1 MTTAPPCG
9 REIKTSHCSAVD
21 HFFSAILITLRALQT
36 GGMGR
41 ETKLH
46 RLCGQSQLPVPR
58 VSGTAGPL
66 LDLVARTGTDNDE
79 RPECVKQSPRTLTI
93 ET

>member
-36 GGMGR
+36 Q
-41 ETKLH
+41 EAHPDL
-46 RLCGQSQLPVPR
+46 SFLPI
-58 VSGTAGPL
+58 TAT
-66 LDLVARTGTDNDE
+66 R
-79 RPECVKQSPRTLTI
+79 
-93 ET
+93 

>member
-36 GGMGR
+36 HGNLLCRRRGGAAIAANR
-41 ETKLH
+41 IE
-46 RLCGQSQLPVPR
+46 QLIE
-58 VSGTAGPL
+58 AGGI
-66 LDLVARTGTDNDE
+66 A
-79 RPECVKQSPRTLTI
+79 
-93 ET
+93 